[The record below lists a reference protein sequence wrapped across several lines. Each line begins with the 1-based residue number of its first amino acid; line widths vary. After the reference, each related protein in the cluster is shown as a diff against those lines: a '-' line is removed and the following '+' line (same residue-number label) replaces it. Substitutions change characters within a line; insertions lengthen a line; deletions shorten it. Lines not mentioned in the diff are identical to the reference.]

1 MNLEIGQSYNG
12 GTYVG
17 DIDGYRI
24 IVSSK
29 EDGEITGDWKTCK
42 NWCEALDMRGYLDW
56 FLPTAAEMWAIAYSK
71 QSKRILILD
80 SWYWCDAENADDKTR
95 AMAQSAFIGSTGS
108 QMYFPK
114 DRNVLF
120 SARAIRREKI

>member
-17 DIDGYRI
+17 DVDGYRI

-42 NWCEALDMRGYLDW
+42 NWCEALDMCGYLDW
-56 FLPTAAEMWAIAYSK
+56 YMPTAAELWAIAYSK
-71 QSKRILILD
+71 QSKKLLIID
-80 SWYWCDAENADDKTR
+80 DWYWSDRENPVNVGLAT
-95 AMAQSAFIGSTGS
+95 AQSFFIGSTGGQIFCS
-108 QMYFPK
+108 K
-114 DRNVLF
+114 TCKA